1 MCFIIHAPL
10 TFTLIRKIFQIGR
23 RQGCS
28 NLPAYISPT
37 CSRTPPSRRACS
49 WQGQGRSTLST
60 SMSTPWQCA
69 SVFGCHRLGPER
81 TFGSYGIHG
90 NGISTFRRKPFS
102 RGACLSAC
110 LLCLC
115 RRHCSPPLS
124 AAPGCRPSAADC
136 GGRSAFLQHKENITK
151 HTQRLIKRWVGN
163 HKHKRKRERERERVL
178 RASIIFCCLGVRSS
192 GLVAAALEATAP
204 QAIPITTQHSKC
216 VTRLHTR

>member
-1 MCFIIHAPL
+1 MKKYFL
-10 TFTLIRKIFQIGR
+10 NKF
-23 RQGCS
+23 

-102 RGACLSAC
+102 RGACLCAC
-110 LLCLC
+110 RLCLC
-115 RRHCSPPLS
+115 RRHCSPPLC
-124 AAPGCRPSAADC
+124 ADPGCRPSAFGR
-136 GGRSAFLQHKENITK
+136 GGCSCHLLLPWRHSSGWQRRSISLPI
-151 HTQRLIKRWVGN
+151 WVG
-163 HKHKRKRERERERVL
+163 
-178 RASIIFCCLGVRSS
+178 FCGLFRRRS
-192 GLVAAALEATAP
+192 
-204 QAIPITTQHSKC
+204 
-216 VTRLHTR
+216 

>member
-1 MCFIIHAPL
+1 MKKYFL
-10 TFTLIRKIFQIGR
+10 NKF
-23 RQGCS
+23 

-69 SVFGCHRLGPER
+69 SQVCHRLGPER
-81 TFGSYGIHG
+81 TIGSYRRHG

-102 RGACLSAC
+102 RGACLGAC
-110 LLCLC
+110 RLCLC
-115 RRHCSPPLS
+115 RRHCSPPLC

-136 GGRSAFLQHKENITK
+136 GGRSAHRPVFLQHKENITK

-163 HKHKRKRERERERVL
+163 HKTQKEERERERVL
-178 RASIIFCCLGVRSS
+178 RASIIFFCLGVRSS
-192 GLVAAALEATAP
+192 GLVAAALEASAP
-204 QAIPITTQHSKC
+204 VAFPAKLSPIHNYKETEREVSD
-216 VTRLHTR
+216 